1 MEVLPYFSD
10 IWLELR
16 TLYTLPL
23 VEILS
28 NLYKNIQI
36 YSQIFLNFFMK
47 PTQHF
52 KKIRYLA
59 TFTLNLIVFL

>member
-36 YSQIFLNFFMK
+36 YSQIFFNFFMK
-47 PTQHF
+47 PTQKGIF
-52 KKIRYLA
+52 
-59 TFTLNLIVFL
+59 